1 MKICIAG
8 KNQIA
13 IDALKYLIEN
23 NILPKQ
29 SLLGCINSTD
39 NGINEWQ
46 PSFKYFCLVNNV
58 KLLKLEELYLIED
71 LIFIS
76 LEFDKIIKPELFKTK
91 KLFNIHFSLLPK
103 YKGMYTSIMPIL
115 YDERKSGVTLH
126 KIDAGIDTGE
136 IINQISFN
144 INLENNSHD
153 LYRLYLIHSFEL
165 FKNNILDI
173 IEDKVHSTTQPLIG
187 SSYFSKKAID
197 FHSVNFNFNQTAYQ
211 INQFVRGYAFR
222 PYQLPQLNGSK
233 IIFSKILNSNSIN
246 KPGILIH
253 ENQFCYVYSTIDF
266 DIELYKDML
275 ENSLIAAEKGDLIY
289 LNKLLLAGYNLEEK
303 NSKGWNIFIVAAY
316 HEQIEICNWLVK
328 NGFDCNVSNNNGT
341 TLLMYAMTSA
351 SKSNNLDLLDL
362 LIRSGAELYKTDF
375 KGKNIFDYAL
385 QYGNQKIISFLNNYK

>member
-23 NILPKQ
+23 NIFPKQ
-29 SLLGCINSTD
+29 SLFGCINSTD

-58 KLLKLEELYLIED
+58 KLLKLEELYLLED

-144 INLENNSHD
+144 INLENNSYD

-187 SSYFSKKAID
+187 SSYFS
-197 FHSVNFNFNQTAYQ
+197 
-211 INQFVRGYAFR
+211 
-222 PYQLPQLNGSK
+222 
-233 IIFSKILNSNSIN
+233 
-246 KPGILIH
+246 
-253 ENQFCYVYSTIDF
+253 
-266 DIELYKDML
+266 
-275 ENSLIAAEKGDLIY
+275 
-289 LNKLLLAGYNLEEK
+289 
-303 NSKGWNIFIVAAY
+303 
-316 HEQIEICNWLVK
+316 
-328 NGFDCNVSNNNGT
+328 
-341 TLLMYAMTSA
+341 
-351 SKSNNLDLLDL
+351 
-362 LIRSGAELYKTDF
+362 
-375 KGKNIFDYAL
+375 
-385 QYGNQKIISFLNNYK
+385 